1 MGDAGNITGWIVLFV
16 GLYSVAAGA
25 GEFRRPGFWA
35 RMVRETRR
43 SNAIQFLIG
52 MVTLVIGATI
62 YLVNPFD
69 PGDWL
74 SILITVLGGWII
86 VEGLLILA
94 VPDLFLGFAQNMM
107 NGPNRIWAG
116 LSILIGVAAIFI
128 GIIRLQMAG

>member
-1 MGDAGNITGWIVLFV
+1 
-16 GLYSVAAGA
+16 
-25 GEFRRPGFWA
+25 
-35 RMVRETRR
+35 MVRETRR

-52 MVTLVIGATI
+52 MVTLTIGATI

-86 VEGLLILA
+86 IEGLLILA

-107 NGPNRIWAG
+107 NGPNRVWAA
-116 LSILIGVAAIFI
+116 LSILIGVAAIFV
-128 GIIRLQMAG
+128 GLVRLQMAG